1 MPIRINLLAEAQA
14 MEELRR
20 RDPVKRAIWAGFFV
34 VVLVLMWSS
43 LLWAKIITDNSKLSN
58 LESKLSSQTNQ
69 YTQIIVNRNKL
80 NELNNKLSA
89 LSRLATNRFLQATLL
104 DALQQSTVDGIQL
117 VKLHTEQ
124 AYEVT
129 AETKPVVTDNG
140 KTPGRPASSKE
151 KITLLLDAKDT
162 SPNPGGEQIYK
173 FKDTL
178 ARTPYFVEQ
187 RISTNQIQLKTLATP
202 QLDNE
207 TGKAYV
213 TFTLECVFPDRVR

>member
-14 MEELRR
+14 VEDLRR
-20 RDPVKRAIWAGFFV
+20 RDPVKRAGWAGFFV
-34 VVLVLMWSS
+34 VVLVLIWSS
-43 LLWAKIITDNSKLSN
+43 FLQAKIIADGSRLGN
-58 LESKLSSQTNQ
+58 LENKLSSQTNQ
-69 YTQIIVNRNKL
+69 YTQIIANRNKL
-80 NELNNKLSA
+80 NELNTKLSS
-89 LSRLATNRFLQATLL
+89 LSRLATNRFLNAPLL

-117 VKLHTEQ
+117 VKLHTDQ

-129 AETKPVVTDNG
+129 AEVKPVTTEG
-140 KTPGRPASSKE
+140 SKSPGHPGASKE
-151 KITLLLDAKDT
+151 KITLYLDAKDT

-178 ARTPYFVEQ
+178 AHAPYFVEQ
-187 RISTNQIQLKTLATP
+187 HISTNQIQLKALATP

-207 TGKAYV
+207 TGKPYV

>member
-20 RDPVKRAIWAGFFV
+20 RDPVKRAIWGGFFV

-43 LLWAKIITDNSKLSN
+43 FLQAKIITDNSRLSN
-58 LESKLSSQTNQ
+58 LESQLSSQTNQ
-69 YTQIIVNRNKL
+69 YTQIIANRNKL

-89 LSRLATNRFLQATLL
+89 LSRLATNRFLHATLL

-129 AETKPVVTDNG
+129 AEVKSVTTDSG
-140 KTPGRPASSKE
+140 KTPGHPASSKE

-173 FKDTL
+173 FKDSL
-178 ARTPYFVEQ
+178 ARTPYFLEQ

-207 TGKAYV
+207 SGKAYV
-213 TFTLECVFPDRVR
+213 TFTLECDFPDRVR

>member
-14 MEELRR
+14 VEDLRR
-20 RDPVKRAIWAGFFV
+20 RDPVKRAIWAAFFV
-34 VVLVLMWSS
+34 VVLVLFWGSF
-43 LLWAKIITDNSKLSN
+43 LRVKIITENSRLSS
-58 LESKLSSQTNQ
+58 LEGQLSSQTNQ
-69 YTQIIVNRNKL
+69 YTQIIANRNKL
-80 NELNNKLSA
+80 NDLNTKLSA

-117 VKLHTEQ
+117 VKLHTDQ
-124 AYEVT
+124 AFEVT
-129 AETKPVVTDNG
+129 AEVKPVTTEG
-140 KTPGRPASSKE
+140 SKTPGRPAASKE
-151 KITLLLDAKDT
+151 KITLYLDAKDT
-162 SPNPGGEQIYK
+162 SSNPGGEQIYK

-178 ARTPYFVEQ
+178 AHTPYFVEQ

-207 TGKAYV
+207 TGKPYV

>member
-14 MEELRR
+14 LEELRR

-34 VVLVLMWSS
+34 VVLVLFWGSF
-43 LLWAKIITDNSKLSN
+43 LRVKIITDNSRLSN
-58 LESKLSSQTNQ
+58 LESQLSSQTNQ
-69 YTQIIVNRNKL
+69 YTQIIANRNKL
-80 NELNNKLSA
+80 NDLNNKLSA
-89 LSRLATNRFLQATLL
+89 LSRLTTNRFLHATLL

-117 VKLHTEQ
+117 VKLHSEQ

-129 AETKPVVTDNG
+129 AEVKPVATDG
-140 KTPGRPASSKE
+140 AKSPGHPASSKE

-173 FKDTL
+173 FKDSL
-178 ARTPYFVEQ
+178 AHTPYFMEQ
-187 RISTNQIQLKTLATP
+187 RISTNQIQLKALATP

-207 TGKAYV
+207 SGKAYV
-213 TFTLECVFPDRVR
+213 TFTLECDFPDRVR

>member
-14 MEELRR
+14 LEELRR

-34 VVLVLMWSS
+34 VVLVLFWGSF
-43 LLWAKIITDNSKLSN
+43 LRVKIITDNSRLSN
-58 LESKLSSQTNQ
+58 LESQLSSQTNQ
-69 YTQIIVNRNKL
+69 YTQIIANRNKL
-80 NELNNKLSA
+80 NDLNSKLSA
-89 LSRLATNRFLQATLL
+89 LSRLTTNRFLHATLL

-117 VKLHTEQ
+117 VKLHSEQ

-129 AETKPVVTDNG
+129 AEVKPVAADG
-140 KTPGRPASSKE
+140 AKSPGHPASSKE

-173 FKDTL
+173 FKDSL
-178 ARTPYFVEQ
+178 AHTPYFMEQ
-187 RISTNQIQLKTLATP
+187 RISTNQIQLKALATP

-207 TGKAYV
+207 SGKAYV
-213 TFTLECVFPDRVR
+213 TFTLECDFPDRVR

>member
-34 VVLVLMWSS
+34 VALVLIWSS
-43 LLWAKIITDNSKLSN
+43 LLWAKIITENSKLSN

-69 YTQIIVNRNKL
+69 YTQIIANRNKL
-80 NELNNKLSA
+80 NDLNNKLSA
-89 LSRLATNRFLQATLL
+89 LSRLATNRFLHATLL

-117 VKLHTEQ
+117 VKLHTDQ

-129 AETKPVVTDNG
+129 AETKPVVTDSG

-151 KITLLLDAKDT
+151 KITLYLDAKDT

-178 ARTPYFVEQ
+178 AHTPYFVEQ
-187 RISTNQIQLKTLATP
+187 HISTNQIQLKTLATP

-207 TGKAYV
+207 TGKPYV